1 MQPVITSSIQNS
13 FTTTTRKSSSEQTTK
28 TSNLAPPH
36 NKRQASL
43 PEDIVTLSAPS
54 TMAQEPSKSP
64 TPSTPVIN
72 AEREALLKSSAGKT
86 RFSTYA

>member
-1 MQPVITSSIQNS
+1 MQPVNTSSIQNS
-13 FTTTTRKSSSEQTTK
+13 FTTTTRKISSEQTSK
-28 TSNLAPPH
+28 ASKPAPPH
-36 NKRQASL
+36 NTRHASL

-54 TMAQEPSKSP
+54 TVAQEPSKSS